1 MMNPHDE
8 QYLTALEDILVNG
21 TERHDRT
28 GVGTISLFG
37 MRQTYDLQ
45 QGFPAL
51 TTKKLAWKAVV
62 SELLWFIE
70 GSGDEKRLREILH
83 GDYNSDKTTIW
94 TANANADYWKP
105 KAKFDGDLARIYG
118 VQWRRWEILDWKTK
132 VCKVEKRKGGPDR
145 PFLPPHFERIDVQR
159 GDFIGRKFTN
169 KIGLTFTVVEQN
181 QEKST
186 PKNTVW
192 NVQFDQ
198 TGSIVSALRP
208 NIKRGQV
215 IDPFYKS
222 VFGEGCLGMP
232 IEKRSPY
239 YKAAYTL
246 WYNMMRRCYD
256 HNLPEYHLY
265 GGRGVYV
272 ESNWRCFSNFYRDIH
287 GLVGFNKW
295 STEPT
300 KYCLD
305 KDYFASNCY
314 GKNTCVFIT
323 QEYNVALTGATGE
336 KFVATN
342 KHTGNTYDFT
352 IQRWFAREH
361 NIKHSQSISTALN
374 SSPTQSTKN
383 WKFERF
389 SPEEGYV
396 YRQQLVI
403 DQLQGLIDGIKR
415 DPTGRRHILT
425 AWNPGELD
433 QMALPPCHVFS
444 QFYVRDNKYL
454 DCQMYQRSNDFFLGC
469 PFNIASYAL
478 LTEMIAHVCGYRAGK
493 LIHITGDAHI
503 YKNHVDQVNEQL
515 CRTPYDPPTLLLNQ
529 SINSVDKF
537 TMTDI
542 TLDGYKS
549 HESIKAPMAV

>member
-1 MMNPHDE
+1 MINPHDE

-105 KAKFDGDLARIYG
+105 KAKFEGDLGNIYG
-118 VQWRRWEILDWKTK
+118 VMWRSWPT
-132 VCKVEKRKGGPDR
+132 PS
-145 PFLPPHFERIDVQR
+145 
-159 GDFIGRKFTN
+159 GD
-169 KIGLTFTVVEQN
+169 
-181 QEKST
+181 S
-186 PKNTVW
+186 
-192 NVQFDQ
+192 
-198 TGSIVSALRP
+198 
-208 NIKRGQV
+208 
-215 IDPFYKS
+215 
-222 VFGEGCLGMP
+222 
-232 IEKRSPY
+232 
-239 YKAAYTL
+239 
-246 WYNMMRRCYD
+246 
-256 HNLPEYHLY
+256 
-265 GGRGVYV
+265 
-272 ESNWRCFSNFYRDIH
+272 
-287 GLVGFNKW
+287 
-295 STEPT
+295 
-300 KYCLD
+300 
-305 KDYFASNCY
+305 
-314 GKNTCVFIT
+314 
-323 QEYNVALTGATGE
+323 
-336 KFVATN
+336 
-342 KHTGNTYDFT
+342 
-352 IQRWFAREH
+352 
-361 NIKHSQSISTALN
+361 
-374 SSPTQSTKN
+374 
-383 WKFERF
+383 
-389 SPEEGYV
+389 
-396 YRQQLVI
+396 I
-403 DQLQGLIDGIKR
+403 DQLQKLIDSINH
-415 DPTGRRHILT
+415 DPTGRRHIIT
-425 AWNPGELD
+425 AWNPGELAN
-433 QMALPPCHVFS
+433 MALPPCHVFS

-478 LTEMIAHVCGYRAGK
+478 LTEMIAQVCGYHAGK
-493 LIHITGDAHI
+493 LIHVTGDAHI

-529 SINSVDKF
+529 SINSIDEF